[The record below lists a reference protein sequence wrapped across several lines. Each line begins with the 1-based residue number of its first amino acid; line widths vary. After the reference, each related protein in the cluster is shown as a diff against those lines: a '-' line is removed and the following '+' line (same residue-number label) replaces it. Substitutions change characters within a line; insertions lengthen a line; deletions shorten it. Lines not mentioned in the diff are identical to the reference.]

1 MYDVDRIQTSAWS
14 NSAPAHPNPVMFGEV
29 SSARSEP
36 VVRVVIADDHT
47 MVRDGLR
54 VLLDMEPD
62 LEVVAEAGGV
72 ATTVSSL
79 EAQTPDVLILDV
91 HLGAEN
97 GLDAMPTLLDA
108 SPTTRVL
115 VLTMQDDPA
124 FARKALRAGASG
136 YVLKE
141 APRSELIEA
150 VRAVARGQTY
160 LHPQLAARALLEG
173 EPAGGLTPRELEILR
188 LIALGHTNVQ
198 IAADLFLSVRTVETH
213 RANLQGKLGVSGR
226 AELVRCALEREL
238 IRP

>member
-1 MYDVDRIQTSAWS
+1 
-14 NSAPAHPNPVMFGEV
+14 MFGV
-29 SSARSEP
+29 VPSARSQP
-36 VVRVVIADDHT
+36 LVRVVIADDHT

-54 VLLDMEPD
+54 VMLDMEPD

-72 ATTVSSL
+72 AATVASL
-79 EAQTPDVLILDV
+79 EAQIPDVLILDV

-108 SPTTRVL
+108 SPSTRVL

-160 LHPQLAARALLEG
+160 LHPQLAARVVLEG
-173 EPAGGLTPRELEILR
+173 EPVGGLTPRELEVLR

-226 AELVRCALEREL
+226 AELVRCAFEREL

>member
-1 MYDVDRIQTSAWS
+1 
-14 NSAPAHPNPVMFGEV
+14 MFGV
-29 SSARSEP
+29 VPSDRSQP
-36 VVRVVIADDHT
+36 AVRVVIADDHT

-72 ATTVSSL
+72 AAAMSSL
-79 EAQTPDVLILDV
+79 EAQAPDVLILDV

-160 LHPQLAARALLEG
+160 LHPQLAARLVLEG
-173 EPAGGLTPRELEILR
+173 EPAGGLTPRELEVLR

>member
-1 MYDVDRIQTSAWS
+1 
-14 NSAPAHPNPVMFGEV
+14 MFGAV
-29 SSARSEP
+29 PSARDEP

-47 MVRDGLR
+47 LVRDGLR

-62 LEVVAEAGGV
+62 LEVVAEAGSV

-79 EAQTPDVLILDV
+79 EAHTPDVLILDV

-97 GLDAMPTLLDA
+97 GLDAMPALLYA
-108 SPTTRVL
+108 SPATRVL

-124 FARKALRAGASG
+124 FARKALRAGAGG

-150 VRAVARGQTY
+150 VRIVARGETY
-160 LHPQLAARALLEG
+160 LHPQLAARLVIEG
-173 EPAGGLTPRELEILR
+173 EPANGLTPRELEILR

-198 IAADLFLSVRTVETH
+198 IAAGLFLSVRTVETH
-213 RANLQGKLGVSGR
+213 RANLQRKLGVSGR

>member
-1 MYDVDRIQTSAWS
+1 
-14 NSAPAHPNPVMFGEV
+14 MFGEV
-29 SSARSEP
+29 PSARSEP
-36 VVRVVIADDHT
+36 VVRVVIADDHA

-108 SPTTRVL
+108 SPATRVL

-150 VRAVARGQTY
+150 VRAVGRGERY
-160 LHPQLAARALLEG
+160 LHPNLAARAVLEG
-173 EPAGGLTPRELEILR
+173 EPADGLTPRELEILR
-188 LIALGHTNVQ
+188 LLALGHTNVQ
-198 IAADLFLSVRTVETH
+198 IAAELFLSVRTVETH
-213 RANLQGKLGVSGR
+213 RANLQRKLGVSGR

>member
-1 MYDVDRIQTSAWS
+1 
-14 NSAPAHPNPVMFGEV
+14 MFGEV
-29 SSARSEP
+29 PSARSEP

-91 HLGAEN
+91 HLGVEN
-97 GLDAMPTLLDA
+97 GLDAMPALLDA

-160 LHPQLAARALLEG
+160 LHPQLAARVVLEG